1 MGDNVFIDGIMNKV
15 PKVKE
20 AAEKVEQATGKKVED
35 IASEIGEKVTEAI
48 KEQGQDSPKEVLENI
63 AGKIFNKKD

>member
-63 AGKIFNKKD
+63 AGQFFNKKD